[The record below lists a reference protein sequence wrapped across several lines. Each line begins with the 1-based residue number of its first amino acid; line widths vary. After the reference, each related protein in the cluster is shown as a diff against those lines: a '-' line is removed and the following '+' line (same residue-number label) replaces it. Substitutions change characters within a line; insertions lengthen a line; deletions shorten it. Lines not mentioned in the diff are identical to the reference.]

1 MKRLSF
7 EEFRSRAMDQGYII
21 APFHNPPD
29 LWSIAM
35 ELGRREE
42 REACAKLCEDLTD
55 WHSETVVAA
64 FESAAENIR
73 ARGEGQ

>member
-7 EEFRSRAMDQGYII
+7 EDFRSRAMDHGFIV

-35 ELGRREE
+35 EMGRREE
-42 REACAKLCEDLTD
+42 REACAKLCEELTD
-55 WHSETVVAA
+55 WHSDGVVAA